1 MVTSSPRTLLQFS
14 MRKRTNSHTW
24 RKRKIRYY
32 YYYYNY
38 YILNFL
44 LALLQWLT
52 GRFHVVQVRFCSSQ
66 HRGKTNT
73 VAFTECLQIHNLNSE
88 KMPKIFCFRPG
99 QCPNNN
105 MWQLWLAGNSRN
117 IRNPS
122 RLSLITT
129 AFVFTRDPR
138 ALHSQEE
145 WHEDDEFQPQSPFVG
160 SFFFFFSSFT
170 SSARFCNRPTASV
183 FNGFYGCRWDLFSK
197 QITILGWRRRL
208 PEANT
213 ENGPNSWSH
222 RVCICSCLWTVSIT
236 SEDRSWNGDEFV
248 PDTVTENGIFKYFP
262 GF

>member
-52 GRFHVVQVRFCSSQ
+52 GRFRVVQVRFCSSQ

-73 VAFTECLQIHNLNSE
+73 VAFTECLQIHNLYSE

-117 IRNPS
+117 IRSPS

-160 SFFFFFSSFT
+160 SFFCFFF
-170 SSARFCNRPTASV
+170 P
-183 FNGFYGCRWDLFSK
+183 
-197 QITILGWRRRL
+197 
-208 PEANT
+208 P
-213 ENGPNSWSH
+213 SH
-222 RVCICSCLWTVSIT
+222 RVLGFATGRRRPCLTAFMDVDGTFSQNK
-236 SEDRSWNGDEFV
+236 SQSLAGDAAFQRQTRKMDQTHEVTGFVFV
-248 PDTVTENGIFKYFP
+248 PVCEQFP
-262 GF
+262 